1 MQHLILL
8 YCALNNPSN
17 ASLPLPDDT
26 TVLFLNA
33 AGTHG
38 SVTPHVKSFL
48 TYVHE
53 HIVTDAFTDEI
64 NTEILKI
71 KCDEKIRGE
80 FMHFELLLHDKKE
93 EGRREGRQEGLREG
107 RQEGLREGRQ
117 KGRHEERA
125 VLIKTLMESMNLSIE
140 NAMTALKIP
149 RAQWDYYKKQILS

>member
-8 YCALNNPSN
+8 YCAPNNPSN
-17 ASLPLPDDT
+17 TSFPLPDDT

-33 AGTHG
+33 VGTHG

-48 TYVHE
+48 QYVHE

-93 EGRREGRQEGLREG
+93 EGRREGRQ
-107 RQEGLREGRQ
+107 
-117 KGRHEERA
+117 
-125 VLIKTLMESMNLSIE
+125 
-140 NAMTALKIP
+140 
-149 RAQWDYYKKQILS
+149 

>member
-8 YCALNNPSN
+8 YCAPNNPSN
-17 ASLPLPDDT
+17 ASLALPDDT

-38 SVTPHVKSFL
+38 NVTPHTKSFL
-48 TYVHE
+48 QYVHG
-53 HIVTDAFTDEI
+53 HIVTDVFTDEI

-71 KCDEKIRGE
+71 KCDEKTRGE
-80 FMHFELLLHDKKE
+80 FMHFELLLHDKNG
-93 EGRREGRQEGLREG
+93 EGRREGRRE
-107 RQEGLREGRQ
+107 
-117 KGRHEERA
+117 GRHEERV

-149 RAQWDYYKKQILS
+149 PAQWDYSKRQIQSSQS

>member
-8 YCALNNPSN
+8 YCAPNNPSN
-17 ASLPLPDDT
+17 ASLALPDDT

-38 SVTPHVKSFL
+38 SVTRHVKSFL

-93 EGRREGRQEGLREG
+93 EGRREGRQE
-107 RQEGLREGRQ
+107 
-117 KGRHEERA
+117 ERA
-125 VLIKTLMESMNLSIE
+125 VLIKTLMKSMNLSIE

-149 RAQWDYYKKQILS
+149 PAQWEYYKKQILS

>member
-1 MQHLILL
+1 MI
-8 YCALNNPSN
+8 
-17 ASLPLPDDT
+17 LPDDT
-26 TVLFLNA
+26 TILFLNA

-48 TYVHE
+48 QYVHE

-93 EGRREGRQEGLREG
+93 EGRKEGRR
-107 RQEGLREGRQ
+107 
-117 KGRHEERA
+117 EERA

-149 RAQWDYYKKQILS
+149 LSQWDYYKKQIQS

>member
-1 MQHLILL
+1 M
-8 YCALNNPSN
+8 A
-17 ASLPLPDDT
+17 LPDDT

-38 SVTPHVKSFL
+38 NVTPHTKSFL

-53 HIVTDAFTDEI
+53 HIVTDAFTDET

-71 KCDEKIRGE
+71 KCNEKIRGE

-93 EGRREGRQEGLREG
+93 EGRREGRQEGRRE
-107 RQEGLREGRQ
+107 
-117 KGRHEERA
+117 GRHEERA

-149 RAQWDYYKKQILS
+149 PTQREYYKKQIQSSQL